1 MIGTIKMAN
10 FNIEIPDEYLNGAD
24 DFGFTT
30 IDETEVEQQAQ
41 IERDITEDVAEE
53 LASGLVTE
61 LNTKLSTLEGKLNSV
76 LLRLEDSTD
85 DEMMPAPV
93 VDMSRIEEKID
104 KILVMENTEMM
115 SALNEQGDNIRAI
128 IDEVEE
134 RKEHLTNQYRVK
146 LAEIEKVVLP
156 LLINLTKNPEREYL
170 KWPDR
175 AEKVQSYIQK
185 VLQLTR
191 GNTP

>member
-1 MIGTIKMAN
+1 MAN
-10 FNIEIPDEYLNGAD
+10 FNIEIPDEYLDGAD

-41 IERDITEDVAEE
+41 VERDITEDVAEE

-61 LNTKLSTLEGKLNSV
+61 LNTKLTDLEGKLNAV
-76 LLRLEDSTD
+76 LLRLDDSSD
-85 DEMMPAPV
+85 GEMMPP
-93 VDMSRIEEKID
+93 VDMSRIEEKLD
-104 KILVMENTEMM
+104 KILEMENTEML
-115 SALNEQGDNIRAI
+115 SALNEQGDSIRAV

-134 RKEHLTNQYRVK
+134 RKALLNNQYRAK
-146 LAEIEKVVLP
+146 LSQIEKTVLP

-170 KWPDR
+170 KWPER

-191 GNTP
+191 GETP

>member
-1 MIGTIKMAN
+1 MAN
-10 FNIEIPDEYLNGAD
+10 FNIEIPDEYLDGGE

-30 IDETEVEQQAQ
+30 VDTDEFEQAELA
-41 IERDITEDVAEE
+41 EREITADVADD
-53 LASGLVTE
+53 LASGLVSE
-61 LNTKLSTLEGKLNSV
+61 LNSKISGIEGKINAV

-85 DEMMPAPV
+85 DEMMSPP

-104 KILVMENTEMM
+104 KILSMENTEMM
-115 SALNEQGDNIRAI
+115 SALNQQGESIRAV

-134 RKEHLTNQYRVK
+134 RKGQLDDQYREK
-146 LAEIEKVVLP
+146 LSEVEKTVLP

-175 AEKVQSYIQK
+175 SEKVRGYIQR
-185 VLQLTR
+185 VLTLTR
-191 GNTP
+191 GGNT

>member
-1 MIGTIKMAN
+1 MAN
-10 FNIEIPDEYLNGAD
+10 FNIEIPDEYLDGGE

-30 IDETEVEQQAQ
+30 VDTDEFEQAELA
-41 IERDITEDVAEE
+41 EREITADVADD
-53 LASGLVTE
+53 LASGLVSE
-61 LNTKLSTLEGKLNSV
+61 LNSKISGIEGKINAV

-85 DEMMPAPV
+85 DEMMSPP

-104 KILVMENTEMM
+104 KILSMENTEMM
-115 SALNEQGDNIRAI
+115 SALNQQGESIRAV

-134 RKEHLTNQYRVK
+134 RKGQLDDQYREK
-146 LAEIEKVVLP
+146 LSEVEKTVLP

-175 AEKVQSYIQK
+175 SEKVRGYIQR
-185 VLQLTR
+185 VLTLTR
-191 GNTP
+191 GGDT

>member
-1 MIGTIKMAN
+1 MAN
-10 FNIEIPDEYLNGAD
+10 FNIEIPDEYLDGGE

-30 IDETEVEQQAQ
+30 VDTDEFEQAELA
-41 IERDITEDVAEE
+41 EREITADVADD
-53 LASGLVTE
+53 LASGLVSE
-61 LNTKLSTLEGKLNSV
+61 LNSKISGIEGKINAV

-85 DEMMPAPV
+85 DEMMSPP

-104 KILVMENTEMM
+104 KILSMENTEMM
-115 SALNEQGDNIRAI
+115 SALNQQGESIRAV

-134 RKEHLTNQYRVK
+134 RKGQLDDQYREK
-146 LAEIEKVVLP
+146 LSEVEKTVLP

-175 AEKVQSYIQK
+175 SEKVRGYIQR
-185 VLQLTR
+185 VLTLTR
-191 GNTP
+191 GENT

>member
-1 MIGTIKMAN
+1 MAN
-10 FNIEIPDEYLNGAD
+10 FNIEIPDEYLSGAD

-53 LASGLVTE
+53 LASGLVIE
-61 LNTKLSTLEGKLNSV
+61 LNTKLTDLEGKLNAV
-76 LLRLEDSTD
+76 LLRLDDSSDGELT
-85 DEMMPAPV
+85 PPI
-93 VDMSRIEEKID
+93 DMTRIEEKID
-104 KILVMENTEMM
+104 TILAMENTEMV
-115 SALNEQGDNIRAI
+115 SALTEQGENIRAI

-134 RKEHLTNQYRVK
+134 RKSQLDDQYNAK
-146 LAEIEKVVLP
+146 LAEVEKTVLP

-175 AEKVQSYIQK
+175 ASKVQEYIQK

-191 GNTP
+191 GE